1 MLYIKDCSCSL
12 VSYWH
17 YRVSEPFWGGLQH
30 LVHHSAQ
37 RIGASRSPGSLTR
50 IKFYFLKCINNRL
63 FIRTVHIVCKQF
75 IFFCFNTCS
84 LKWQVFGCVQLLN
97 IGAFVPEGWW
107 WCTAHG
113 SVTTHL
119 TLPEFDGWLYLKT
132 FFPLSHLSLVA
143 CRWKQRTLMRR
154 AGPAWIKGV
163 YNCFYN
169 CFYNCKRTWGQQR
182 KLCKTHCLGQF
193 FLVKSMIFF
202 HFRIH
207 FFGVYNCI
215 F

>member
-17 YRVSEPFWGGLQH
+17 YRVSEPFWGGVQH

-50 IKFYFLKCINNRL
+50 IKFYFLKRINNRL
-63 FIRTVHIVCKQF
+63 FIRTVHF
-75 IFFCFNTCS
+75 ANNLYFFALIHAVWNDP
-84 LKWQVFGCVQLLN
+84 WQVFGCVQLLN

-119 TLPEFDGWLYLKT
+119 TLPENL
-132 FFPLSHLSLVA
+132 FPSFSPFSRGLQMETEDSDEESRSRLD
-143 CRWKQRTLMRR
+143 
-154 AGPAWIKGV
+154 
-163 YNCFYN
+163 
-169 CFYNCKRTWGQQR
+169 
-182 KLCKTHCLGQF
+182 
-193 FLVKSMIFF
+193 
-202 HFRIH
+202 
-207 FFGVYNCI
+207 
-215 F
+215 